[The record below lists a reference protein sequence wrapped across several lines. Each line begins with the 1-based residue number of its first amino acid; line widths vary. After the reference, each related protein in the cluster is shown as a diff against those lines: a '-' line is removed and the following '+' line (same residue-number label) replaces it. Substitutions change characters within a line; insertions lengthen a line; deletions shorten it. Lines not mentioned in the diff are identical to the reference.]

1 MWILHIETDYS
12 KWNVNEI
19 KYFIFSKLVSYIR
32 DDLLLFIYPMFL
44 FMKVIK
50 LLDILVILIVP
61 FIYTYI
67 YIIIDDYKSFDF
79 YLDNKNRKQDFLQ
92 LNE

>member
-50 LLDILVILIVP
+50 LLDILVILILP

>member
-19 KYFIFSKLVSYIR
+19 KYFIFSKLVPYIR

-67 YIIIDDYKSFDF
+67 YIIIDYKSFDF

>member
-1 MWILHIETDYS
+1 M
-12 KWNVNEI
+12 
-19 KYFIFSKLVSYIR
+19 
-32 DDLLLFIYPMFL
+32 LFIYPMFL
-44 FMKVIK
+44 FMKVMK
-50 LLDILVILIVP
+50 LLDILVILILP

>member
-79 YLDNKNRKQDFLQ
+79 YLDNKNRKQEFLQ

>member
-79 YLDNKNRKQDFLQ
+79 YLDDKNRKQDFLQ

>member
-50 LLDILVILIVP
+50 LLDILVILILP

-79 YLDNKNRKQDFLQ
+79 YLDNKNRKQEFLQ

>member
-50 LLDILVILIVP
+50 LLDILVILILP

-67 YIIIDDYKSFDF
+67 YIIIDYKSFDF
-79 YLDNKNRKQDFLQ
+79 YLDNKNRKQEFLQ

>member
-1 MWILHIETDYS
+1 
-12 KWNVNEI
+12 
-19 KYFIFSKLVSYIR
+19 
-32 DDLLLFIYPMFL
+32 MFL

-79 YLDNKNRKQDFLQ
+79 YLDNKNRKQEFLQ

>member
-1 MWILHIETDYS
+1 
-12 KWNVNEI
+12 
-19 KYFIFSKLVSYIR
+19 
-32 DDLLLFIYPMFL
+32 MFL

-67 YIIIDDYKSFDF
+67 YIIIDYKSFDF
-79 YLDNKNRKQDFLQ
+79 YLDNKNRKQEFLQ